1 MSEDAQKPASMKP
14 LLVAFF
20 TMFLD
25 LLGFG
30 IIIPIQPF
38 YAESFGASAT
48 VVTLLGA
55 TYSIMQFFFAS
66 FWGRLSDRL
75 GRRPIILFSV
85 FISAMGHFCF
95 ALAPN
100 LPLLFAARALAGFGN
115 ANLGTAQAVV
125 ADVTTQEN
133 RAKGMGL
140 IGVAFG
146 LGFLLGPAI
155 GGVLGQYGPTI
166 PLFAAGILACLNWVF
181 AFFLLPE
188 TKTTTSKASTRRI
201 LPVGLYTA
209 AKAYPNAQNLLLI
222 SLLYTWGFA
231 LMEQDITLYIE
242 HIWVQPSPSMPD
254 DLRIKEAASLTA
266 MFLVTIG
273 LTAVVVQGG
282 LIGRLS
288 KKVGEAKLI
297 RTGVLIVA
305 SSLVLIP
312 VIGQSGQF
320 SFMLVLA
327 VWMAIGS
334 GILNPSKSALLSR
347 SIPDDRQGEILGLNQ
362 SLSSLGRVLGPLM
375 AGALFEL
382 NTSVPFVIGAAI
394 LTLAWWYSRPLIQIQ
409 NPSHHTD
416 RPEISQA

>member
-1 MSEDAQKPASMKP
+1 MSEEAQKSSSMKP

-38 YAESFGASAT
+38 YAESFGATAT

-85 FISAMGHFCF
+85 FISAIGHFCF

-100 LPLLFAARALAGFGN
+100 LPLLFGARALAGFGN

-146 LGFLLGPAI
+146 MGFLLGPAI
-155 GGVLGQYGPTI
+155 GGFLGQYGPTI

-181 AFFLLPE
+181 AYFMLPE
-188 TKTTTSKASTRRI
+188 TKTTTSKASTRRV
-201 LPVGLYTA
+201 LPVGLFKA
-209 AKAYPNAQNLLLI
+209 AKAFPNAQNLLLI

-231 LMEQDITLYIE
+231 LMEQDITLFIE

-254 DLRIKEAASLTA
+254 DIRIKEAASLTA
-266 MFLVTIG
+266 WFLVTIG

-297 RTGVLIVA
+297 KTGLLIVA
-305 SSLVLIP
+305 SALAIIP
-312 VIGQSGQF
+312 MIGHSGQF
-320 SFMLVLA
+320 PLMLVLA

-382 NTSVPFVIGAAI
+382 NTTIPFVTGAGI
-394 LTLAWWYSRPLIQIQ
+394 LLVAWWFSRPLLQVQ
-409 NPSHHTD
+409 NPTAQSVS
-416 RPEISQA
+416 PERDQA

>member
-1 MSEDAQKPASMKP
+1 
-14 LLVAFF
+14 
-20 TMFLD
+20 MFLD

-38 YAESFGASAT
+38 YAESFGASAA

-85 FISAMGHFCF
+85 FISAIGHFCF
-95 ALAPN
+95 ALAPT

-146 LGFLLGPAI
+146 LGFLLGPGI
-155 GGVLGQYGPTI
+155 GGFLGQYGPTI
-166 PLFAAGILACLNWVF
+166 PLFAAGILATLNWIF
-181 AFFLLPE
+181 AFFFLPE
-188 TKTTTSKASTRRI
+188 TKKTSSKPSARRV
-201 LPVGLYTA
+201 LPIDTFRA
-209 AKAYPNAQNLLLI
+209 AKAFPNAQSLLLI

-231 LMEQDITLYIE
+231 LMEQDITLFIE
-242 HIWVQPSPSMPD
+242 HIWVQPSPDMPD
-254 DLRIKEAASLTA
+254 DQRIKEAASLTA
-266 MFLVTIG
+266 YFLVTIG
-273 LTAVVVQGG
+273 LTAVFVQGG

-288 KKVGEAKLI
+288 RKYGEAPLIKL
-297 RTGVLIVA
+297 GLLIVA
-305 SSLVLIP
+305 SSLLCIPLI
-312 VIGQSGQF
+312 GHSGQF
-320 SFMLVLA
+320 PLMLVLA
-327 VWMAIGS
+327 VWMAFGS

-347 SIPDDRQGEILGLNQ
+347 SIPEDRQGEILGLNQ
-362 SLSSLGRVLGPLM
+362 SLSSLGRVLGPLI
-375 AGALFEL
+375 AGILFEL
-382 NTSVPFVIGAAI
+382 NTSIPFAVGACI
-394 LTLAWWYSRPLIQIQ
+394 LLGAWWCGRDLKAIEKTAS
-409 NPSHHTD
+409 
-416 RPEISQA
+416 